1 MEAGRSGE
9 RDGEQRVMAPPV
21 GRRSAVRATRPKTSK
36 SFLRGKSLKG
46 KCRLSLS
53 AMGSGGWHDQKK
65 HLTPAGLLME
75 AATGRERNKPRV
87 AAEHDSSATRAQ
99 FGKLSPMKPAT
110 YDATPHTMQMW
121 VPHRLTDRPNCE
133 VPTSASCVVS
143 HRMLLV

>member
-1 MEAGRSGE
+1 MEAGRFGE

-65 HLTPAGLLME
+65 HLTRAGLLME
-75 AATGRERNKPRV
+75 SRRDRKGA
-87 AAEHDSSATRAQ
+87 
-99 FGKLSPMKPAT
+99 LM
-110 YDATPHTMQMW
+110 
-121 VPHRLTDRPNCE
+121 HRRSFLTTTLAL
-133 VPTSASCVVS
+133 PTSLRAANPNFS
-143 HRMLLV
+143 L